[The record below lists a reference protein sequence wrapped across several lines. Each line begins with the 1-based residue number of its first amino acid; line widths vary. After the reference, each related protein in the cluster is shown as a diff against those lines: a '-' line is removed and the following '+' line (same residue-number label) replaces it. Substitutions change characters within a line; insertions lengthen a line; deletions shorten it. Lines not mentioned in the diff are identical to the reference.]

1 LKKILSLLILS
12 VLLFAEDRPSI
23 DINKQL
29 QKYQDLAQ
37 EFVNKSQ
44 DSLQYYG
51 DKAIE
56 LADKTSD
63 LEIRQ
68 DVYYNIG
75 YYYKRSGLYDSASV
89 ILENALKYY
98 KQSKDSTGIG
108 KSKNQIG
115 HLYRLKSEYLKARA
129 YYKDAIQIHE
139 NFDNKKELGRS
150 LTNLANLYTKAGDYN
165 KSIDLL
171 LRASENY
178 QQIDFTEGF
187 AWLDFSMSM
196 LYNSVGESQKAL
208 EYVKNS
214 LDTYE
219 TLGDSIGIRLCY
231 SQLGYLY
238 THDFDSLEK
247 GLEYQKKTLA
257 LARDLGIKV
266 IIADGLAGLAQ
277 TYYKMKNYDQ
287 AKDYFKKSSNY
298 RLESGMLSGIS
309 NNFKYLGYI
318 EAENG
323 NYYQAKKYYDQSIFY
338 AREANKKGVMRDI
351 YQALSELYEKKGNSS
366 KALEYLKKY
375 IHLDNIILS
384 NEVTKKVAST
394 QLKHELKIKEQQ
406 NRYLK
411 QQNKIQEL
419 KITKGNLSRN
429 ILIIILSF
437 TIILLGF
444 IIYLYYK
451 NKKIQKL
458 KRLIPICSNCKKIR
472 TDEGYYEQVE
482 SYISKH
488 TGSDF
493 SHGICPDCME
503 ELYPD
508 TYERIKEK
516 NKI

>member
-1 LKKILSLLILS
+1 MRKILVFLILITIIN
-12 VLLFAEDRPSI
+12 AESSPPNGT
-23 DINKQL
+23 NKEI
-29 QKYQDLAQ
+29 QKYEKSAK
-37 EFVNKSQ
+37 EFVNKSR
-44 DSLQYYG
+44 DSLKYYG
-51 DKAIE
+51 EKAIE
-56 LADKTSD
+56 LADRTNN
-63 LEIRQ
+63 LETMQ

-75 YYYKRSGLYDSASV
+75 FYYKRSGLYDTASV
-89 ILENALKYY
+89 LLESALKYY
-98 KQSKDSTGIG
+98 KQTNDSTGIG
-108 KSKNQIG
+108 MTKNQIG

-129 YYKDAIQIHE
+129 NYKDAIQIHE
-139 NFDNKKELGRS
+139 KFDNKRELGRA

-165 KSIDLL
+165 KSIELL

-208 EYVKNS
+208 EYVNNS

-219 TLGDSIGIRLCY
+219 ILEDSIGIRLCY

-238 THDFDSLEK
+238 THDFDSLQK
-247 GLEYQKKTLA
+247 GLEYQKKTLE
-257 LARDLGIKV
+257 LARDLGIKA
-266 IIADGLAGLAQ
+266 IIADGLAGVAQ
-277 TYYKMKNYDQ
+277 TYYKMEKYEL
-287 AKDYFKKSSNY
+287 AKGHFKKSINY
-298 RLESGMLSGIS
+298 RLGSGMLAGIS

-323 NYYQAKKYYDQSIFY
+323 NYNQAEKYYNKSISY
-338 AREANKKGVMRDI
+338 GREANKKSVERDI
-351 YQALSELYEKKGNSS
+351 YQALSELYEQRGNSQ

-384 NEVTKKVAST
+384 NEVAKKVAST

-419 KITKGNLSRN
+419 KIAKGNLSRN

-444 IIYLYYK
+444 IIYLYFK

-472 TDEGYYEQVE
+472 TDDGYYEQVE

-508 TYERIKEK
+508 TYNRMKEK
-516 NKI
+516 NKV